1 MLLQGKMKK
10 INANKPNHV
19 AIIMDGNGRWA
30 KLKGKDRLYGHKNGI
45 KSVQKIVEYAS
56 KIKIKN
62 LTLYA
67 FSTENW
73 NRPKKE
79 IETLMTILINTMRK
93 EINKMIENNV
103 QFKCI
108 GDISQLPENVI
119 EEVKETIKKTSE
131 NDGLILTLALNYG
144 FKKELICAIKNLA
157 VKVKENLISIDK
169 IDEKIINNH
178 LHSGELPSVD
188 LLIRTSGEQRIS
200 NFLLW
205 QISYAE
211 LFFSEV
217 FWPDFD
223 ETHFEKAIR
232 SYNNRERRFGKTSEQ
247 IKN

>member
-1 MLLQGKMKK
+1 MKK
-10 INANKPNHV
+10 SLDNTPNHV

-30 KLKGKDRLYGHKNGI
+30 KLKGKSRLFGHKNGI
-45 KSVQKIVEYAS
+45 KSVQKIVEYAT

-73 NRPKKE
+73 NRPKRE
-79 IETLMTILINTMRK
+79 IETLMGILIDTLRK
-93 EINKMIENNV
+93 EINKMVENNV
-103 QFKCI
+103 QFRCI
-108 GDISQLPENVI
+108 GDISQLPDNVVK
-119 EEVKETIKKTSE
+119 ELKETIKKTSI
-131 NDGLILTLALNYG
+131 NNGLVLTLALNYG
-144 FKKELICAIKNLA
+144 FKKELIYAIKNLA
-157 VKVKENLISIDK
+157 LKVKKNLVNIDN

-178 LHSGELPSVD
+178 LYSGNLPSVD

-223 ETHFEKAIR
+223 ENHFEKAI
-232 SYNNRERRFGKTSEQ
+232 NNYKKRERRFGKTSDQ

>member
-1 MLLQGKMKK
+1 MK
-10 INANKPNHV
+10 NVNVNKPNHV

-30 KLKGKDRLYGHKNGI
+30 KLKGKNRLYGHKNGI
-45 KSVQKIVEYAS
+45 KSVQKIVEYAT

-79 IETLMTILINTMRK
+79 IETLMSILINTLRK

-108 GDISQLPENVI
+108 GDISRLPQNV
-119 EEVKETIKKTSE
+119 VKEVEETVKKTSE
-131 NDGLILTLALNYG
+131 NNGLVLTLALNYG

-157 VKVKENLISIDK
+157 AKVKKNLISIDK
-169 IDEKIINNH
+169 IDEKIVNNH

-211 LFFSEV
+211 LFFSDV

-223 ETHFEKAIR
+223 ERHFEKAITN
-232 SYNNRERRFGKTSEQ
+232 YNNRERRFGKTSDQ
-247 IKN
+247 IKNKI

>member
-1 MLLQGKMKK
+1 MKNV
-10 INANKPNHV
+10 NANKPNHV

-45 KSVQKIVEYAS
+45 KSVQKIVEYAT

-79 IETLMTILINTMRK
+79 IETLMSILINTLRK

-108 GDISQLPENVI
+108 GDISRLPQNVI
-119 EEVKETIKKTSE
+119 KEVEETVKKTSE
-131 NDGLILTLALNYG
+131 NNGLVLTLALNYG

-157 VKVKENLISIDK
+157 VKVKKNLISIDE
-169 IDEKIINNH
+169 IDEKIVNNH

-211 LFFSEV
+211 LFFSDV

-223 ETHFEKAIR
+223 EKHFEKAITN
-232 SYNNRERRFGKTSEQ
+232 YTNRERRFGKTSDQ
-247 IKN
+247 IKNKV

>member
-1 MLLQGKMKK
+1 M
-10 INANKPNHV
+10 NKSLDNTPNHV
-19 AIIMDGNGRWA
+19 AIIMDGNGRGA
-30 KLKGKDRLYGHKNGI
+30 KLKGKSRLFGHKNGI
-45 KSVQKIVEYAS
+45 KSVQKIVEYAT
-56 KIKIKN
+56 KIEIKN

-79 IETLMTILINTMRK
+79 IETLMSILIDTLRK
-93 EINKMIENNV
+93 EINKMVENNV

-108 GDISQLPENVI
+108 GDISRLPDNV
-119 EEVKETIKKTSE
+119 VKELEETIKKTSK
-131 NDGLILTLALNYG
+131 NSGLVLTLALNYG
-144 FKKELICAIKNLA
+144 FKKELIYAIKNLA
-157 VKVKENLISIDK
+157 LKVKKNLICIDD
-169 IDEKIINNH
+169 IDEKIINGH
-178 LHSGELPSVD
+178 LYSGDVPSVD

-205 QISYAE
+205 QLSYAE

-223 ETHFEKAIR
+223 ENNFEIAIKN
-232 SYNNRERRFGKTSEQ
+232 YKKRERRFGKTSDQ

>member
-1 MLLQGKMKK
+1 MLLQGKMK
-10 INANKPNHV
+10 NVNFNKPNHV

-30 KLKGKDRLYGHKNGI
+30 KLKGKSRLYGHKNGI
-45 KSVQKIVEYAS
+45 KSVQKIVEYAT

-79 IETLMTILINTMRK
+79 IETLMSILINTLRK

-108 GDISQLPENVI
+108 GDISQLPANVI
-119 EEVKETIKKTSE
+119 KEVKETVKKTSK
-131 NDGLILTLALNYG
+131 NNGLVLTLALNYG

-157 VKVKENLISIDK
+157 VKVKKNLLSIDK
-169 IDEKIINNH
+169 IDEKIVNNH
-178 LHSGELPSVD
+178 LHSGVLPSVD

-205 QISYAE
+205 QISYA
-211 LFFSEV
+211 
-217 FWPDFD
+217 
-223 ETHFEKAIR
+223 
-232 SYNNRERRFGKTSEQ
+232 
-247 IKN
+247 

>member
-1 MLLQGKMKK
+1 MKN
-10 INANKPNHV
+10 INSNKPNHV

-45 KSVQKIVEYAS
+45 KSVQKIVEYAT

-79 IETLMTILINTMRK
+79 IETLMSILINTLRK

-108 GDISQLPENVI
+108 GDISRLPQNV
-119 EEVKETIKKTSE
+119 VKEVEETVKKTSE
-131 NDGLILTLALNYG
+131 NNGLVLTLALNYG

-157 VKVKENLISIDK
+157 AKVKKNLISIDK
-169 IDEKIINNH
+169 IDEKIVNNH

-211 LFFSEV
+211 LFFSDV

-223 ETHFEKAIR
+223 ERHFEKAITN
-232 SYNNRERRFGKTSEQ
+232 YTNRERRFGKTSDQ
-247 IKN
+247 IKNKV

>member
-1 MLLQGKMKK
+1 MNESLD
-10 INANKPNHV
+10 NTPSHV

-30 KLKGKDRLYGHKNGI
+30 KLKGKSRLFGHRNGI
-45 KSVQKIVEYAS
+45 KSVQKIVEYAT
-56 KIKIKN
+56 KIEIKN

-79 IETLMTILINTMRK
+79 IETLMSILIDTLRK
-93 EINKMIENNV
+93 EIDKMVENNV

-108 GDISQLPENVI
+108 GDISQLPNNV
-119 EEVKETIKKTSE
+119 VKELEETIKKTSK
-131 NDGLILTLALNYG
+131 NNGLVLTLALNYG
-144 FKKELICAIKNLA
+144 FKKELIYAIKNLA
-157 VKVKENLISIDK
+157 LKVKKKLVSIDD
-169 IDEKIINNH
+169 IDEKTINSH

-205 QISYAE
+205 QVSYAE

-223 ETHFEKAIR
+223 ETHFEKAIKN
-232 SYNNRERRFGKTSEQ
+232 YKKRERRFGKTSDQ

>member
-1 MLLQGKMKK
+1 MK
-10 INANKPNHV
+10 NVNFNKPNHV

-30 KLKGKDRLYGHKNGI
+30 KLKGKSRLYGHKNGI
-45 KSVQKIVEYAS
+45 KSVQKIVEYAT

-79 IETLMTILINTMRK
+79 IETLMSILINTLRK

-108 GDISQLPENVI
+108 GDISRLPQNVI
-119 EEVKETIKKTSE
+119 KEVEETVKKTSE
-131 NDGLILTLALNYG
+131 NNGLVLTLALNYG

-157 VKVKENLISIDK
+157 VKVKKNLISIDK
-169 IDEKIINNH
+169 IDEKIVNNH

-211 LFFSEV
+211 LFFSDV

-223 ETHFEKAIR
+223 ERHFEKAITN
-232 SYNNRERRFGKTSEQ
+232 YNNRERRFGKTSDQ
-247 IKN
+247 IKNKI

>member
-1 MLLQGKMKK
+1 MKN
-10 INANKPNHV
+10 INSNKPNHV

-45 KSVQKIVEYAS
+45 KSVQKIVEYAT

-79 IETLMTILINTMRK
+79 IETLMSILINTLRK

-108 GDISQLPENVI
+108 GDISRLPQNVI
-119 EEVKETIKKTSE
+119 KEVEETVRKTSK
-131 NDGLILTLALNYG
+131 NNGLVLTLALNYG

-157 VKVKENLISIDK
+157 VKAKKNLISIDK
-169 IDEKIINNH
+169 IDEKIVNNH

-211 LFFSEV
+211 LFFSDV

-223 ETHFEKAIR
+223 ERHFEKAITN
-232 SYNNRERRFGKTSEQ
+232 YNNRERRFGKTSDQ
-247 IKN
+247 IKNKI

>member
-1 MLLQGKMKK
+1 MKNV
-10 INANKPNHV
+10 NANKPNHV

-45 KSVQKIVEYAS
+45 KSVQKIVEYAT

-79 IETLMTILINTMRK
+79 IETLMSILINTLRK

-108 GDISQLPENVI
+108 GDISRLPQNVI
-119 EEVKETIKKTSE
+119 KEVEETVKKTSE
-131 NDGLILTLALNYG
+131 NNGLVLTLALNYG

-157 VKVKENLISIDK
+157 VKVKKNLISIDK
-169 IDEKIINNH
+169 IDEKIVNNH

-211 LFFSEV
+211 LFFSDV

-223 ETHFEKAIR
+223 ERHFEKAITN
-232 SYNNRERRFGKTSEQ
+232 YNNRERRFGKTSDQ
-247 IKN
+247 IKNKI

>member
-1 MLLQGKMKK
+1 MKK
-10 INANKPNHV
+10 SLDNTPNHV

-30 KLKGKDRLYGHKNGI
+30 KLKGKSRLFGHKNGI
-45 KSVQKIVEYAS
+45 KSVQKIVEYAT
-56 KIKIKN
+56 KIEIKN

-79 IETLMTILINTMRK
+79 VKTLMNILINTLRK
-93 EINKMIENNV
+93 EINKMVENNV

-108 GDISQLPENVI
+108 GDISQLPYSVI
-119 EEVKETIKKTSE
+119 KELEETIKKTSK
-131 NDGLILTLALNYG
+131 NDGLVLTLALNYG
-144 FKKELICAIKNLA
+144 FKKELIYAIKNLA
-157 VKVKENLISIDK
+157 VKVKKNLISIDN
-169 IDEKIINNH
+169 IDEKVINSH
-178 LHSGELPSVD
+178 LYSGDLPSVD

-205 QISYAE
+205 QVSYAE

-223 ETHFEKAIR
+223 ENHFEKAIKN
-232 SYNNRERRFGKTSEQ
+232 YIKRERRFGKTSEQ
-247 IKN
+247 VKN

>member
-1 MLLQGKMKK
+1 MKK
-10 INANKPNHV
+10 YLANKPDHV

-30 KLKGKDRLYGHKNGI
+30 KLKGKDRLFGHRNGI

-56 KIKIKN
+56 KIEIKN

-73 NRPKKE
+73 NRPKAEIDTLMDILIDTLRKE
-79 IETLMTILINTMRK
+79 IE
-93 EINKMIENNV
+93 KMIKNNV
-103 QFKCI
+103 RFNCI
-108 GDISQLPENVI
+108 GDISQLPQNVKNEI
-119 EEVKETIKKTSE
+119 EETTKKTSA
-131 NDGLILTLALNYG
+131 NSGLILTLAINYG
-144 FKKELICAIKNLA
+144 FKKELIFAVKNLA
-157 VKVKENLISIDK
+157 SKVKKNLINIDK

-178 LHSGELPSVD
+178 LLSGDLPSVD

-223 ETHFEKAIR
+223 EIHFEKAIK
-232 SYNNRERRFGKTSEQ
+232 SYKKRERRFGKTGEQ
-247 IKN
+247 VRN

>member
-1 MLLQGKMKK
+1 M
-10 INANKPNHV
+10 NKSLDNTPNHV

-30 KLKGKDRLYGHKNGI
+30 KQKGENRLFGHKNGI
-45 KSVQKIVEYAS
+45 KSVQKIVEYAT
-56 KIKIKN
+56 KIEIKN

-79 IETLMTILINTMRK
+79 IETLMNILIDTLRK
-93 EINKMIENNV
+93 EINKMVENNV

-108 GDISQLPENVI
+108 GDISQLPDNVI
-119 EEVKETIKKTSE
+119 KELEETIKKTRK
-131 NDGLILTLALNYG
+131 NKGLVLTLALNYG
-144 FKKELICAIKNLA
+144 FKKELIHAIKNLA
-157 VKVKENLISIDK
+157 LKVKKNLISIDD

-223 ETHFEKAIR
+223 EINFEKAIK
-232 SYNNRERRFGKTSEQ
+232 NFKKRERRFGKTSDQ

>member
-1 MLLQGKMKK
+1 M
-10 INANKPNHV
+10 NKGLDNTPNHV

-45 KSVQKIVEYAS
+45 KSVQKIVEYAT
-56 KIKIKN
+56 KIEIKN

-79 IETLMTILINTMRK
+79 IETLMSILINTLRE
-93 EINKMIENNV
+93 EINKMIRNNV

-119 EEVKETIKKTSE
+119 KEVNETVKKTSK
-131 NDGLILTLALNYG
+131 NNGLVLTLALNYG

-157 VKVKENLISIDK
+157 LKVKRNLISIDK
-169 IDEKIINNH
+169 IDEKIVNNH

-211 LFFSEV
+211 LFFSDV

-223 ETHFEKAIR
+223 ERHFEKAITN
-232 SYNNRERRFGKTSEQ
+232 YNNRERRFGKTSDQ
-247 IKN
+247 IKNKI